1 MPSFRFRSCVLH
13 LCYFDPRTWLEVRH
27 LFLVHGKIRT
37 YFNPRTF
44 CDVRYSFCNV
54 FCLLFGISIHAPSER
69 CEIWCSLQ
77 ASGFRGI
84 FRSAH
89 VLWRAIAIN
98 KIGDNYFVI
107 SIRALMWSAIISSTV
122 SNILY
127 ISIRAPLLGA
137 TIRIICIHWVSSIS
151 IRAPLLGAI
160 LEREWIWF
168 VVSNFDPRTPCRCD
182 YE

>member
-127 ISIRAPLLGA
+127 ISIRAPRGCDCLLYRYWEC
-137 TIRIICIHWVSSIS
+137 RISIHTPVEVRLSWSFLVWFSIS
-151 IRAPLLGAI
+151 IRAFDENAI
-160 LEREWIWF
+160 
-168 VVSNFDPRTPCRCD
+168 VTC
-182 YE
+182 